1 MGRMRLAPLF
11 SRPLFVALALAFACR
26 GQTQTWQGPSPGE
39 WNVPANWS
47 TGVVPN
53 FASANVT
60 INNTTATPG
69 LNRTVNLQ
77 GSPFT
82 VSRINVSNNNP
93 ANSVILGDAATDT
106 DVLTLIGGG
115 APPSLRVNS
124 GTLRILARLE
134 GTSGFTKEGNG
145 TLSFRDNPHA
155 QGFSGYVGLAGGTLS
170 IGSDQD
176 LGAAGNDLHLF
187 ESSTLLAD
195 PLDPAVP
202 VDLNAGRGLG
212 AWSSTKVL
220 SLENASDIGR
230 LNIAGPITELLSL
243 DLLARGTIEFSG
255 ANSSTGT
262 LALRLL
268 PGTAVSGLTRAATLR
283 FTGASALPAAGKSL
297 SLKVGSATVT
307 NSSITSTID
316 LGGYSRTFSSL
327 TLDGFNLPVASSNSS
342 LFVEFTNGDLVC
354 NGSSSLDISAR
365 GVNMR
370 TEMRLPDSST
380 FTGPIS
386 LFIGNYGPGTA
397 TAENTARLRIGAN
410 ATFNIN
416 QLSVGV
422 NGCLGK
428 LDALAPGSTLKLRGD
443 TTLNRIS
450 SLEIGNFTSTV
461 AARGEAIMD
470 ISDGTLDAQIGSLYL
485 GNGVPGYPATAALKF
500 SSGSFDV
507 TSLMLGSGASGV
519 ADNLDYA
526 VQQAGGVARV
536 STLAFGSGNIT
547 GTANY
552 VYRLGG
558 GSLALGN
565 VTASGTDIGTL
576 QRGILW
582 TGGTLRNYPGRSAL
596 LSTSDP
602 LAPLD
607 LALGGPAAKTLEVDA
622 TYGVLLGSGVRLT
635 APDTGVVL
643 TKAGAGTLILGGD
656 TGSFAGTLRHTAGE
670 LSFGTG
676 NTLFTASAGALVWD
690 AGTLGFDLSSADS
703 TSDRLTLS
711 GALVRGSGSASGR
724 ILDLNSAPGNGTYTL
739 VTYASTDLTLAD
751 FTATRLASGQA
762 ADFAVGPTAL
772 TVTVAPASPF
782 SDWRSSKFSSA
793 TNLGDAGDLADPDAD
808 GRPNLLEYALG
819 SEPLASDS
827 GASATVAADTALDRL
842 TLGFTRIADPA
853 LTYSVYAADDP
864 SGPWSG
870 DGSEIVFISTGADN
884 VAGPVDV
891 SDSLPL
897 STHPRRFLRLVVSR

>member
-11 SRPLFVALALAFACR
+11 SRSLFVALALAFACR
-26 GQTQTWQGPSPGE
+26 GEAQTWQGQNPGE
-39 WNVPANWS
+39 WNVPGNWS

-53 FASANVT
+53 FSSANVT

-93 ANSVILGDAATDT
+93 ANSVVLGDAATDT

-176 LGAAGNDLHLF
+176 LGAASNDLHLF

-195 PLDPAVP
+195 PVNPAVP

-220 SLENASDIGR
+220 SLANASDIGR

-262 LALRLL
+262 LSLRLL

-327 TLDGFNLPVASSNSS
+327 TLDGFNLPVSSSNSS
-342 LFVEFTNGDLVC
+342 LLVDFTNGDLVC

-365 GVNMR
+365 GANMQ
-370 TEMRLPDSST
+370 TEMCLPASST
-380 FTGPIS
+380 FTGAMS
-386 LFIGNYGPGTA
+386 LYIGNYGTGT
-397 TAENTARLRIGAN
+397 TTTENSARLRIGAD

-428 LDALAPGSTLKLRGD
+428 LDALAPGSTLKLRGN
-443 TTLNRIS
+443 TALNRIS
-450 SLEIGNFTSTV
+450 TLEIGNFTSTV

-470 ISDGTLDAQIGSLYL
+470 ISDGTLDAQIGDLYL
-485 GNGVPGYPATAALKF
+485 GNGVPAYPATAALKF
-500 SSGSFDV
+500 SAGTFDV
-507 TSLMLGSGASGV
+507 TNLTIGSASSGA

-526 VQQAGGVARV
+526 IQQTGGVARV
-536 STLAFGSGNIT
+536 SSLAFGSGNIT

-552 VYRLGG
+552 VYRFGG
-558 GSLALGN
+558 GSLALGD

-596 LSTSDP
+596 LSTSSP

-607 LALGGPAAKTLEVDA
+607 LSLSGIGAKTLDVDA
-622 TYGVLLGSGVRLT
+622 TCNVLLGGGVRLI
-635 APDTGVVL
+635 APDTSVVL
-643 TKAGAGTLILGGD
+643 TKAGEGTLILDGD
-656 TGSFAGTLRHTAGE
+656 TSAFAGTIHHTAGE
-670 LSFGTG
+670 LSLGTG
-676 NTLFTASAGALVWD
+676 NTIFTANAGALVWD
-690 AGTLGFDLSSADS
+690 AGTLGFDLSGADT

-751 FTATRLASGQA
+751 FTATRLAPGQA
-762 ADFAVGPTAL
+762 ADFDLGPTAL
-772 TVTVAPASPF
+772 TVNVAPSTPF
-782 SDWRSSKFSSA
+782 SDWRASKLSSA
-793 TNLGDAGDLADPDAD
+793 TNLGDAHDLADPDAD

-819 SEPLASDS
+819 TEPLAGDS
-827 GASATVAADTALDRL
+827 GSSATVAADSAADRMTL
-842 TLGFTRIADPA
+842 TFPRVADPA

-864 SGPWSG
+864 AGPWAG
-870 DGSEIVFISTGADN
+870 EGSEIVFTSTGADN
-884 VAGPVDV
+884 VAGPVTV
-891 SDSLPL
+891 SDSSPL
-897 STHPRRFLRLVVSR
+897 SAHPRRFLRLVVSR

>member
-1 MGRMRLAPLF
+1 MRLAPPF
-11 SRPLFVALALAFACR
+11 SRPLFVALAVAFACR
-26 GQTQTWQGPSPGE
+26 GEAQTWQGQNPGE
-39 WNVPANWS
+39 WNVPGNWS

-124 GTLRILARLE
+124 GALRILARLE

-155 QGFSGYVGLAGGTLS
+155 QGFSGYVGLAGGILS

-176 LGAAGNDLHLF
+176 LGAAENDLHLF

-202 VDLNAGRGLG
+202 VDLNASRGMG

-220 SLENASDIGR
+220 SLANASDLGR

-262 LALRLL
+262 LSLRLL
-268 PGTAVSGLTRAATLR
+268 PGTAVSGLTRAATIR

-297 SLKVGSATVT
+297 SLKVGTASVT
-307 NSSITSTID
+307 NSSITSMID
-316 LGGYSRTFSSL
+316 LGGYSRTFTSL
-327 TLDGFNLPVASSNSS
+327 TLDGFQLPSSSSNTS
-342 LFVEFTNGDLVC
+342 LLVDFTNGNLIY

-365 GVNMR
+365 GVNMQ
-370 TEMRLPDSST
+370 TELRLPASST
-380 FTGPIS
+380 FTGS
-386 LFIGNYGPGTA
+386 MMLGIGNYGAGLA
-397 TAENTARLRIGAN
+397 TVENTARLRIGSN
-410 ATFNIN
+410 ATFNISTIN
-416 QLSVGV
+416 LGG
-422 NGCLGK
+422 NGCSGK
-428 LDALAPGSTLKLRGD
+428 LDALAPGSTLKLRGN
-443 TTLNRIS
+443 TTLNRLP
-450 SLEIGNFTSTV
+450 SLAIGNFTSSG

-470 ISDGTLDAQIGSLYL
+470 ISDGTLDAQIGDLYL
-485 GNGVPGYPATAALKF
+485 GNGVPSYPTTAALKF
-500 SSGSFDV
+500 SAGTLDVTRLQLGNGGSGS
-507 TSLMLGSGASGV
+507 A
-519 ADNLDYA
+519 NLDYS
-526 VQQAGGVARV
+526 VQQAGGVALV
-536 STLAFGSGNIT
+536 SDLVFSSGNIT

-558 GSLALGN
+558 GSLAVGN

-582 TGGTLRNYPGRSAL
+582 TGGTLRNYPGRSVL
-596 LSTSDP
+596 LSTSSP

-607 LALGGPAAKTLEVDA
+607 LALSGPAAKTLEVDA
-622 TYGVLLGSGVRLT
+622 TYSVLLGSGVRLT

-656 TGSFAGTLRHTAGE
+656 TGSFAGTLRHTDGE

-676 NTLFTASAGALVWD
+676 NTLFTANAGALVWD
-690 AGTLGFDLSSADS
+690 AGTLGFDLSSADT

-739 VTYASTDLTLAD
+739 ATYASTDLTLAD

-772 TVTVAPASPF
+772 TVTVAPSTPF
-782 SDWRSSKFSSA
+782 SDWRASKFTSA

-819 SEPLASDS
+819 SEPLAADL
-827 GASATVAADTALDRL
+827 GASASVAADTALDRL

-870 DGSEIVFISTGADN
+870 EGSEIVFTSTGADN